1 MTVEQVVPAAQ
12 RGATRI
18 ADRVVA
24 KLATQAAREALRSGR
39 TEPSAAPRGRD
50 GGPQATAVVRRPPG
64 ADGTGGLASVRVSVE
79 LGYPSDIGAQC
90 GAVRHHVTRRVGELA
105 GMELQEV
112 AVAVERLRS
121 AQLDGAAP
129 GKLL

>member
-1 MTVEQVVPAAQ
+1 MTVEQEVPAGQ
-12 RGATRI
+12 RGTTRI

-24 KLATQAAREALRSGR
+24 KLATQAAREALRAGR
-39 TEPSAAPRGRD
+39 ADPPAPRGRH
-50 GGPQATAVVRRPPG
+50 GGPHATAVVRRPPG

-90 GAVRHHVTRRVGELA
+90 GSVRHHVTRRVGELA

-112 AVAVERLRS
+112 AVAVERLHS
-121 AQLDGAAP
+121 SELDGAAS

>member
-1 MTVEQVVPAAQ
+1 MTVEQRVPAAQ
-12 RGATRI
+12 RGTTRI

-24 KLATQAAREALRSGR
+24 KLARQAAREALR
-39 TEPSAAPRGRD
+39 APRDDPPAPHGRP

-79 LGYPSDIGAQC
+79 LAYPSDIGAQC

-121 AQLDGAAP
+121 SELDGAAS
-129 GKLL
+129 GKVL